1 MGGSLLSQPSTF
13 RYRSTAKIT
22 PGSAPFWPILVPIC
36 GMAAYHGSK
45 SKSGSGLSQDMP
57 HASYQ
62 NARTDH
68 IKHTSHF
75 YCLFDL
81 RFLPSQDQS
90 AIDFQDRLITIAG
103 EKEQHACRHSQGEY
117 GWNNKPISQSVPCA
131 RLIMRIWETFPMLS
145 RRDPLIARQGRL
157 CLYLFY
163 DAFAF
168 SITLRHRRRVSHRT
182 IP

>member
-1 MGGSLLSQPSTF
+1 
-13 RYRSTAKIT
+13 
-22 PGSAPFWPILVPIC
+22 
-36 GMAAYHGSK
+36 
-45 SKSGSGLSQDMP
+45 
-57 HASYQ
+57 
-62 NARTDH
+62 
-68 IKHTSHF
+68 
-75 YCLFDL
+75 
-81 RFLPSQDQS
+81 
-90 AIDFQDRLITIAG
+90 
-103 EKEQHACRHSQGEY
+103 
-117 GWNNKPISQSVPCA
+117 VPCA